1 MEEIFIACRVVSNNS
16 GIWFIHSGMKIII
29 FLIVKM
35 HAGIRQHLKH
45 ASNNSAYAAAGDS
58 RFPVKHEEV
67 VFLRLGSFHIVRNG
81 IFQNI
86 RHGYLRFCDE
96 SALYLPAENRLCR
109 LCAVA
114 ALSAAFRE
122 RDEGVRINK
131 SVVHYCSPFA
141 RIRTILRSTIF
152 SMPLSS

>member
-35 HAGIRQHLKH
+35 HAGIRQHLVY
-45 ASNNSAYAAAGDS
+45 AADNSAYSAAGDS
-58 RFPVKHEEV
+58 RFSVKREEV
-67 VFLRLGSFHIVRNG
+67 VFFRLGSFHVVRNG
-81 IFQNI
+81 IFQYI
-86 RHGYLRFCDE
+86 RHGYLRF
-96 SALYLPAENRLCR
+96 SGKPALYLPAENRLGHCG
-109 LCAVA
+109 AVA
-114 ALSAAFRE
+114 AFGAAFRK
-122 RDEGVRINK
+122 RDKGVRINK

-141 RIRTILRSTIF
+141 RIRTILKSTIF